1 MCFNFF
7 EKFQPSPPTVSN
19 PCPVVFPGREP
30 WVSHPE
36 RYEGNLGQCMTF
48 LMQCGLVFDL
58 QPQSYSTDKARNVGE
73 RGDESLRLMFH
84 PSWGAA
90 SLLRSTS
97 LSHTTQSPFRELRS
111 VTTGGGVWRGT
122 HAVRPQLTLPARE
135 STEDCQV
142 LLPLLREPWV
152 ISTYWFRGWRDFARC

>member
-19 PCPVVFPGREP
+19 HCPVVFPGREP

-111 VTTGGGVWRGT
+111 VTTGRWGLERNPCSSATTDSPRKREHRG
-122 HAVRPQLTLPARE
+122 LP
-135 STEDCQV
+135 STV
-142 LLPLLREPWV
+142 AFTAGTWV
-152 ISTYWFRGWRDFARC
+152 ISTYWFRGWREFARC